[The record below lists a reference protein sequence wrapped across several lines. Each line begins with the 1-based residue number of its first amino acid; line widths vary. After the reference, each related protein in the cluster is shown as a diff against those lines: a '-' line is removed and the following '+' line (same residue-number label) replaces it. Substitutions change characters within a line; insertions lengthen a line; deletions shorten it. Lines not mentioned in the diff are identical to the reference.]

1 MQEQLPAT
9 RPEVQ
14 GVQGSRIPLF
24 QSGSGAAMSS
34 ARAHLGCFWTE
45 VSATHC
51 LCFRS
56 SGTASRPA
64 NGRAR
69 WWDCKLSNI
78 HPLVGQLA
86 FVFDLSLSLD
96 LSSMSVALS
105 VQ

>member
-14 GVQGSRIPLF
+14 GVQGGRIPLF

-45 VSATHC
+45 VSATRC
-51 LCFRS
+51 LCFSS

>member
-14 GVQGSRIPLF
+14 GVQGGRIPLF

-45 VSATHC
+45 VSAARC